1 MVSPGFHQ
9 RLQDLADNITQDQEL
24 LKEFEEELRY
34 ETNPRIKGRYR
45 REIERQQE
53 SVKAYQQEY
62 KQLQQELASQS
73 SIKMQKVEGQ
83 LQQMDAKLNLLLSGQ
98 VTIYRDI
105 KGMGQ
110 DLLNRYDASEQN
122 IISGIIGQLDEKQLV
137 LTQKLLDAVENN
149 HISEQETQQMLDW
162 NNACL
167 PCPLV
172 KLLPLS

>member
-9 RLQDLADNITQDQEL
+9 RLQDLADNITQDQKL
-24 LKEFEEELRY
+24 LKEFEEELRD

-45 REIERQQE
+45 REIERQKE

-62 KQLQQELASQS
+62 NQLRQELASQS
-73 SIKMQKVEGQ
+73 LVKMQKVEGL

-98 VTIYRDI
+98 VAIYQDI
-105 KGMGQ
+105 KLMRE

-122 IISGIIGQLDEKQLV
+122 IISSIIGQLNEKQLL